1 MKLGAEPF
9 QTSLKKKKDVHNLIK
24 FLKIRM
30 MKKLVFPDK
39 NKNYLKSKRNR
50 IDQIPH
56 LQLRE
61 LEEDMRMQTA
71 CERAAI

>member
-1 MKLGAEPF
+1 MGAEPF
-9 QTSLKKKKDVHNLIK
+9 QTSLKKKRCAQSD
-24 FLKIRM
+24 KISEDQDDE
-30 MKKLVFPDK
+30 KIIVFPDK